1 LFFYLIKSNFNHHHL
16 GSSSSKDESTDDN
29 LIWKHEISPLIE
41 TLITAYQS
49 IKRLFFVS
57 KPKTFSLF
65 LFFKENHYEQ
75 FDRTS
80 NDLYN
85 ALLKH
90 NLFGKKSNK
99 KRGELLKTLFGF
111 IESDNSIVKYH
122 VARLSLAVKF
132 S

>member
-1 LFFYLIKSNFNHHHL
+1 M
-16 GSSSSKDESTDDN
+16 
-29 LIWKHEISPLIE
+29 
-41 TLITAYQS
+41 ITAYQS
-49 IKRLFFVS
+49 LPSFLWKLLVSINFCSLRL
-57 KPKTFSLF
+57 
-65 LFFKENHYEQ
+65 ENHYDQ

-111 IESDNSIVKYH
+111 LETESSIVRFH
-122 VARLSLAVKF
+122 VARLSLAVSTQF
-132 S
+132 NRIGINSFFFF